1 MAANIAGYLLDNA
14 QFEIWDYRNTGK
26 VFSNV
31 HLRSNG
37 NLYMNTAG
45 NLVGRSTYVT
55 GNLIMSDASK
65 TLSVAG
71 DSSFNGNV
79 TTNGT
84 LSATGNLNSSG
95 NLNVSGDSAFSGN
108 VTTSRTLTA
117 TGNLNSSGNLN
128 VSGTSYL
135 SGNVFASNNLTVSGT
150 LSATGNLNSSGN
162 LNVSGDSAFSGN
174 VTTSGTLSATGN
186 LNSSGNLNVSG
197 TSNLSGNVFVS
208 GTISATGNLNSS
220 GNLNVSGTANV
231 SGNLSISGTS
241 DFTGMVTMSN
251 VLNVNGNLN
260 ANSNLIVNGT
270 AYLGNIVT
278 TGGLSTSGA
287 TNFTNTTQSTNS
299 STGAVTVAGGL
310 GVAKNVNVGGNLAV
324 TDATTLS
331 STLNVS
337 GVTSLTSAAQSSS
350 TSNGALVVAGGVGIA
365 KDVNI
370 GGNVNV
376 GLLATFGNGIT
387 VNNGATLN
395 GGVVT
400 NGGMDINGG
409 ALDIGTPTNTALY
422 VSGGIYASERGYIA
436 NTLQTTTEGTG
447 AFIVKGG
454 ASVALDLYVGGN
466 LRVEGNTTFVNTE
479 QVTVEDPLISLNQ
492 NNNLTFIQTQGGGL
506 NFYATDSIEADN
518 IQGYLKTTGNGQDLS
533 FKSVNTSI
541 NGVVT
546 VKPHESLNSDVLVS
560 NVRANADQRI
570 YNSNLVIDNKLALG
584 GASLTTGNTLSVS
597 GSASITNRLTLGE
610 LVLAKNDLATSI
622 VPAPIPAIN
631 GDVIGTVNGACG
643 TIYANT
649 LNIINTG
656 EIVNFRVNN
665 NFMDVSRL
673 VFVNVL
679 SYDGGE
685 FVPIVYCKSSNAG
698 SFDLEV
704 SCPYT
709 FVNGNLFIKY
719 MLV

>member
-1 MAANIAGYLLDNA
+1 MAANIAGYLLDNS

-45 NLVGRSTYVT
+45 NLVAKSTYVT

-79 TTNGT
+79 TT
-84 LSATGNLNSSG
+84 
-95 NLNVSGDSAFSGN
+95 
-108 VTTSRTLTA
+108 
-117 TGNLNSSGNLN
+117 
-128 VSGTSYL
+128 
-135 SGNVFASNNLTVSGT
+135 SGT

-174 VTTSGTLSATGN
+174 VTTSGTLTATGN

-197 TSNLSGNVFVS
+197 TSYLSGNVFVT
-208 GTISATGNLNSS
+208 GTLSATGNLNSS

-260 ANSNLIVNGT
+260 ANSNLIVSGT

-287 TNFTNTTQSTNS
+287 TNFTNTTESTS
-299 STGAVTVAGGL
+299 TTTGAVTIAGGL
-310 GVAKNVNVGGNLAV
+310 GVTKN
-324 TDATTLS
+324 
-331 STLNVS
+331 
-337 GVTSLTSAAQSSS
+337 
-350 TSNGALVVAGGVGIA
+350 
-365 KDVNI
+365 VNI
-370 GGNVNV
+370 GGSMNV
-376 GLLATFGNGIT
+376 GSLATFDNGIT
-387 VNNGATLN
+387 VNNSATLN
-395 GGVVT
+395 GGAVT
-400 NGGMDINGG
+400 NGGMNIYGG
-409 ALDIGTPTNTALY
+409 ALDIGTPANTALY
-422 VSGGIYASERGYIA
+422 VSGGLFVDERGYIA

-454 ASVALDLYVGGN
+454 ASIAMDLYVGGN
-466 LRVEGNTTFVNTE
+466 LRIQGNTTLVNTD

-492 NNNLTFIQTQGGGL
+492 NNNLAFIQTQGGGL
-506 NFYATDSIEADN
+506 NFYATDSTEVDN

-533 FKSVNTSI
+533 FKSVNSTI
-541 NGVVT
+541 NGIVT
-546 VKPHESLNSDVLVS
+546 IKPHESLNSDVLVS
-560 NVRANADQRI
+560 NVRANVNQRI

-584 GASLTTGNTLSVS
+584 GAALTAGNTLSVS

-610 LVLAKNDLATSI
+610 LVLAKNDLSSSAS
-622 VPAPIPAIN
+622 PSPIPAVN
-631 GDVIGTVNGACG
+631 GTVIGTVNGACG

-656 EIVNFRVNN
+656 DIVNFRVNN
-665 NFMDVSRL
+665 NFMNESRL

>member
-45 NLVGRSTYVT
+45 NLVAKSTYVT

-79 TTNGT
+79 TT
-84 LSATGNLNSSG
+84 
-95 NLNVSGDSAFSGN
+95 
-108 VTTSRTLTA
+108 
-117 TGNLNSSGNLN
+117 
-128 VSGTSYL
+128 
-135 SGNVFASNNLTVSGT
+135 SGT

-174 VTTSGTLSATGN
+174 VTTSGTLTATGNLNSSGNLNVSGTSYLSGNVFVTGTLSATGN

-197 TSNLSGNVFVS
+197 TSYLSGNVFVT
-208 GTISATGNLNSS
+208 GTLSATGNLNSS
-220 GNLNVSGTANV
+220 GNLNVSGTAKV

-260 ANSNLIVNGT
+260 ANSNLIVSGT

-287 TNFTNTTQSTNS
+287 TNFTNTTESTNTT
-299 STGAVTVAGGL
+299 TGAVTIAGGL
-310 GVAKNVNVGGNLAV
+310 GVTKN
-324 TDATTLS
+324 
-331 STLNVS
+331 
-337 GVTSLTSAAQSSS
+337 
-350 TSNGALVVAGGVGIA
+350 
-365 KDVNI
+365 VNI
-370 GGNVNV
+370 GGSMNV
-376 GLLATFGNGIT
+376 GSLATFDNGIT
-387 VNNGATLN
+387 VNNSATLN
-395 GGVVT
+395 GGAVT
-400 NGGMDINGG
+400 NGGMNIYGG
-409 ALDIGTPTNTALY
+409 ALDIGTPANTALY
-422 VSGGIYASERGYIA
+422 VSGGLFVDERGYIA

-454 ASVALDLYVGGN
+454 ASIAMDLYVGGN
-466 LRVEGNTTFVNTE
+466 LRIQGNTTLVNTD

-492 NNNLTFIQTQGGGL
+492 NNNLAFIQTQGGGL
-506 NFYATDSIEADN
+506 NFYATDSTEVDN

-533 FKSVNTSI
+533 FKSVNSTI
-541 NGVVT
+541 NGIVT
-546 VKPHESLNSDVLVS
+546 IKPHESLNSDVLVS
-560 NVRANADQRI
+560 NVRANVNQRI

-584 GASLTTGNTLSVS
+584 GAALTAGNTLSVS

-610 LVLAKNDLATSI
+610 LVLTKNDLSSSAS
-622 VPAPIPAIN
+622 PSPIPAVN
-631 GDVIGTVNGACG
+631 GTVIGTVNGACG

-656 EIVNFRVNN
+656 DIVNFRVNN
-665 NFMDVSRL
+665 NFMNESRL

>member
-14 QFEIWDYRNTGK
+14 LFEIWDYRNTGK

-45 NLVGRSTYVT
+45 NLVGGSTYVT
-55 GNLIMSDASK
+55 GNLIMSNASK

-79 TTNGT
+79 TT
-84 LSATGNLNSSG
+84 
-95 NLNVSGDSAFSGN
+95 
-108 VTTSRTLTA
+108 
-117 TGNLNSSGNLN
+117 
-128 VSGTSYL
+128 
-135 SGNVFASNNLTVSGT
+135 SGT

-174 VTTSGTLSATGN
+174 VTTSGTLTATGNLNSSGNLNVSGTSYLYGNVFASNNMTVSGTLSATGN

-197 TSNLSGNVFVS
+197 TSYLSGNVLVT
-208 GTISATGNLNSS
+208 GTLSATGNLNSS
-220 GNLNVSGTANV
+220 GNLNVSGIANV
-231 SGNLSISGTS
+231 SGNLYISGTS
-241 DFTGMVTMSN
+241 DFTRMVTMSN

-260 ANSNLIVNGT
+260 ANSNLIVSGT

-278 TGGLSTSGA
+278 TGALSTLGV
-287 TNFTNTTQSTNS
+287 TNFTNTTESTS
-299 STGAVTVAGGL
+299 TTTGAITIAGGM

-324 TDATTLS
+324 TDTTTLS

-337 GVTSLTSAAQSSS
+337 GITSVTSTVQSSS
-350 TSNGALVVAGGVGIA
+350 TSNGALVVSGGVGIA
-365 KDVNI
+365 NDVNI
-370 GGNVNV
+370 GGSLNV
-376 GLLATFGNGIT
+376 GQSSTLSNGLT

-395 GGVVT
+395 GGVVMNDGT
-400 NGGMDINGG
+400 TINSGIDINGG
-409 ALDIGTPTNTALY
+409 SLDIGTPTNTALY
-422 VSGGIYASERGYIA
+422 VSGGLFVDERGYIA

-454 ASVALDLYVGGN
+454 ASIAMDLYVGGN
-466 LRVEGNTTFVNTE
+466 LRIQGNTTFVDTE

-492 NNNLTFIQTQGGGL
+492 NNNLAFIQTQGGGL
-506 NFYATDSIEADN
+506 NFYATDSTEVDN

-533 FKSVNTSI
+533 FKSVNSTI
-541 NGVVT
+541 NGIVT
-546 VKPHESLNSDVLVS
+546 IKPHESLNSDVLVS
-560 NVRANADQRI
+560 NVRANVNQRI

-584 GASLTTGNTLSVS
+584 GATLTAGNTLSVS

-610 LVLAKNDLATSI
+610 LVLAKNDLSSSAS
-622 VPAPIPAIN
+622 PSPIPAVN
-631 GDVIGTVNGACG
+631 GNVIGTVNGACG

-665 NFMDVSRL
+665 NFMDESRL

-719 MLV
+719 MIV

>member
-1 MAANIAGYLLDNA
+1 MAANIAGYLLDNS

-45 NLVGRSTYVT
+45 NLVAKSTYVT

-79 TTNGT
+79 TT
-84 LSATGNLNSSG
+84 
-95 NLNVSGDSAFSGN
+95 
-108 VTTSRTLTA
+108 
-117 TGNLNSSGNLN
+117 
-128 VSGTSYL
+128 
-135 SGNVFASNNLTVSGT
+135 SGT

-174 VTTSGTLSATGN
+174 VTTSGTLTATGN

-197 TSNLSGNVFVS
+197 TSYLSGNVFVT
-208 GTISATGNLNSS
+208 GTLSATGNLNSS

-260 ANSNLIVNGT
+260 ANSNLIVSGT

-287 TNFTNTTQSTNS
+287 TNFTNTTESTNTT
-299 STGAVTVAGGL
+299 TGAVTIAGGL
-310 GVAKNVNVGGNLAV
+310 GVTKN
-324 TDATTLS
+324 
-331 STLNVS
+331 
-337 GVTSLTSAAQSSS
+337 
-350 TSNGALVVAGGVGIA
+350 
-365 KDVNI
+365 VNI
-370 GGNVNV
+370 GGSMNV
-376 GLLATFGNGIT
+376 GSLATFDNGIT
-387 VNNGATLN
+387 VNNSATLN
-395 GGVVT
+395 GGSTLNGGAVT
-400 NGGMDINGG
+400 NGGMNIYGG
-409 ALDIGTPTNTALY
+409 ALDIGTPANTALY
-422 VSGGIYASERGYIA
+422 VSGGLFVDERGYIA

-454 ASVALDLYVGGN
+454 ASIAMDLYVGGN
-466 LRVEGNTTFVNTE
+466 LRIQGNTTLVNTD

-492 NNNLTFIQTQGGGL
+492 NNNLAFIQTQGGGL
-506 NFYATDSIEADN
+506 NFYATDSTEVDN

-533 FKSVNTSI
+533 FKSVNSTI
-541 NGVVT
+541 NGIVT
-546 VKPHESLNSDVLVS
+546 IKPHESLNSDVLVS
-560 NVRANADQRI
+560 NVRANVNQRI

-584 GASLTTGNTLSVS
+584 GAALTAGNTLSVS

-610 LVLAKNDLATSI
+610 LVLTKNDLSSSAS
-622 VPAPIPAIN
+622 PSPIPAVN
-631 GDVIGTVNGACG
+631 GTVIGTVNGACG

-656 EIVNFRVNN
+656 DIVNFRVNN
-665 NFMDVSRL
+665 NFMNESRL